1 MQRVLTEHAETTTR
15 RGGFQQPTCF
25 APRRLIVPRTHD
37 DSFNPC
43 AAAACNKY
51 ICVLHVALRSCD
63 ARLGHLVLIR
73 PGGPA
78 DRLAPGKPPAR
89 LLLWCRHAWSSS
101 VCLGAHSDCRLSP
114 LTLDAPRW
122 CRTSFLRPMPCSKA
136 RASAVVTLSQTHR
149 WRPARHVTRL
159 PKCQAACPPCAAQA
173 AQAAGWKWH

>member
-1 MQRVLTEHAETTTR
+1 MPGNQRFLPIVTGTCNSPHYNEARMPTENRAASAA
-15 RGGFQQPTCF
+15 GTCRHEEKEGWLPAANMF
-25 APRRLIVPRTHD
+25 CTRRLIVPRTHD

-43 AAAACNKY
+43 AAATCNKY

-78 DRLAPGKPPAR
+78 DHLAPGKPPAR
-89 LLLWCRHAWSSS
+89 LLLWCRHTWSSS

-114 LTLDAPRW
+114 LTLEAPRW

-136 RASAVVTLSQTHR
+136 QRFSGGLGR
-149 WRPARHVTRL
+149 
-159 PKCQAACPPCAAQA
+159 
-173 AQAAGWKWH
+173 